1 MSDAQLPSFSAK
13 ALAAPAIFFPQYD
26 TPPRYDFDQGMP
38 DPATYPLKD
47 LDACAHKVLTEQG
60 IAACGYFGAA
70 GRSEMIY
77 GYAGLRD
84 SIAAWVG
91 KRDKLTL
98 DRNSVMLMNGS
109 AAGLSMIANALV
121 GPGDGAIVESTTFP
135 YMASFLENTG
145 ATVLRAAVDGE
156 GMVIA
161 DAERRLQEMK
171 ERGLTPKLIYTIP
184 TFHVPTGVLMPLARR
199 QQLLDLARRWNV
211 YVVEDNCYN
220 ELWYDRPTP
229 PTLLSLEPGGRV
241 IQSDSFSKML
251 APGLRTGWVVAAPEV
266 AGMIGRMRPDLG
278 VSQFTSHVVTAWMA
292 DGHLDAH
299 LQQVRPRYRRKRDV
313 AADALRRHCGDFVKF
328 TVPQGGIFFW
338 LELAPGIDGQKVRE
352 TLLREGVACRPG
364 ERFSGA
370 TAENGYLRM
379 SFLQVE
385 EEEIERGVA
394 LLGKAFEACLRRL
407 PR

>member
-1 MSDAQLPSFSAK
+1 MTQTQLPPFSDK
-13 ALAAPAIFFPQYD
+13 ALAAPAVFYPQYD

-38 DPATYPLKD
+38 DPTTYPLAA
-47 LDACAHKVLTEQG
+47 LQTCAEQVVKSHG
-60 IAACGYFGAA
+60 QAACGYFGRA

-84 SIAAWVG
+84 SIATWVG
-91 KRDKLTL
+91 KRDKLAL
-98 DRNSVMLMNGS
+98 DRKNIMLVSGS

-121 GPGDGAIVESTTFP
+121 GPGDGAIIEATTFP

-145 ATVLRAAVDGE
+145 ATVLRAAIDQE
-156 GMVIA
+156 GLVMDDV
-161 DAERRLQEMK
+161 ERCLREMK
-171 ERGLTPKLIYTIP
+171 ERGIVPKLIYTIP

-199 QQLLDLARRWNV
+199 QRLLDIVRRWNV

-220 ELWYDRPTP
+220 ELWYDQPTP

-251 APGLRTGWVVAAPEV
+251 APGLRTGWMVAAPEV
-266 AGMIGRMRPDLG
+266 IAMIGRMRPDLG
-278 VSQFTSHVVTAWMA
+278 VSQFTSHMVNAWMA
-292 DGHLDAH
+292 DGQLDEH
-299 LQQVRPRYRRKRDV
+299 MNKVRPLYRRKRDI
-313 AADALRRHCGDFVKF
+313 AADALRRHCGAYVKF
-328 TVPQGGIFFW
+328 QVPQGGIFFW
-338 LELAPGIDGQKVRE
+338 LELAPGIDGQKVRDI
-352 TLLREGVACRPG
+352 LLRDGVACRPG

-385 EEEIERGVA
+385 EGEIERGVA
-394 LLGKAFEACLRRL
+394 LLGKAFAAAST
-407 PR
+407 

>member
-1 MSDAQLPSFSAK
+1 
-13 ALAAPAIFFPQYD
+13 
-26 TPPRYDFDQGMP
+26 PPRYDFDQGMP
-38 DPATYPLKD
+38 DPATYPLEE
-47 LDACAHKVLTEQG
+47 LQRCADKVLKTQG
-60 IAACGYFGAA
+60 RAACGYFGAA

-84 SIAAWVG
+84 SIAAWVN
-91 KRDKLTL
+91 KRDKLGL
-98 DRNSVMLMNGS
+98 DRKNIMLMNGS

-135 YMASFLENTG
+135 YMATFLENTG
-145 ATVLRAAVDGE
+145 ATVLRAAVDNE
-156 GMVIA
+156 GMVVA

-199 QQLLDLARRWNV
+199 QQLLELARRWNV

-220 ELWYDRPTP
+220 ELWYDQPTP

-278 VSQFTSHVVTAWMA
+278 VSQFTSHVVDVWMA
-292 DGHLDAH
+292 NGRLDAH
-299 LQQVRPRYRRKRDV
+299 LDRVRPLYRRKRDV
-313 AADALRRHCGDFVKF
+313 AADALRRHCGEFVKF
-328 TVPQGGIFFW
+328 SVPQGGIFFW

-352 TLLREGVACRPG
+352 TLLRDGVACRPG
-364 ERFSGA
+364 ERFAGA
-370 TAENGYLRM
+370 TAVNGYLRM

-385 EEEIERGVA
+385 EAEIERGVA
-394 LLGKAFEACLRRL
+394 LLGQAFAAASA
-407 PR
+407 

>member
-1 MSDAQLPSFSAK
+1 MTPNALPPFSAK
-13 ALAAPAIFFPQYD
+13 ALAAPAVFFPQYD

-47 LDACAHKVLTEQG
+47 LEACAIQVLQTQG
-60 IAACGYFGAA
+60 RAACGYFGAA
-70 GRSEMIY
+70 GRSEMIF

-84 SIAAWVG
+84 SIAAWVN
-91 KRDKLTL
+91 KRDKLAL
-98 DRNSVMLMNGS
+98 DRKNIMLMNGS

-135 YMASFLENTG
+135 YMATFLETTG
-145 ATVLRAAVDGE
+145 ATVLRAAVDSE
-156 GMVIA
+156 GMVVA

-199 QQLLDLARRWNV
+199 QQLLELARRWNV

-220 ELWYDRPTP
+220 ELWYDQPTP

-251 APGLRTGWVVAAPEV
+251 APGLRTGWVVASHDV
-266 AGMIGRMRPDLG
+266 AAMIGRMRPDLG
-278 VSQFTSHVVTAWMA
+278 VSQFTSHIVDAWMA
-292 DGHLDAH
+292 NGRLDAH
-299 LQQVRPRYRRKRDV
+299 LDRVRPIYKHKRDV

-338 LELAPGIDGQKVRE
+338 LELAKGIDGEKVRE

-364 ERFSGA
+364 ERFAGA

-385 EEEIERGVA
+385 EAEIERGVA
-394 LLGKAFEACLRRL
+394 LLGQAFAAASK
-407 PR
+407 